1 MFLNI
6 PVTENKENQRLLR
19 NFDMDEY
26 ATYFIGYRTE
36 ESDAAAPEHINFMK
50 HCYRFLIKFVRGNIL
65 NQQKLRE
72 NLEVFLKDIDNH
84 SLAI

>member
-1 MFLNI
+1 MFLSI

-36 ESDAAAPEHINFMK
+36 ESDAAIPEHISFMK
-50 HCYRFLIKFVRGNIL
+50 
-65 NQQKLRE
+65 
-72 NLEVFLKDIDNH
+72 
-84 SLAI
+84 